1 MKNGRSLP
9 QALSRSFDK
18 KRLDLLWTMKA
29 TSLNVDSCNITSG
42 ILGGVLHVHN
52 QFVRVL
58 YIRN

>member
-9 QALSRSFDK
+9 IALSRSFDK
-18 KRLDLLWTMKA
+18 KRLDLLWTMEA

-52 QFVRVL
+52 
-58 YIRN
+58 